1 MSSISALANVHSKGQ
16 FGDYEGKNENNLLK
30 ISEIKNLL
38 IVQIV
43 QYKNSTVSI
52 ESIDIDGLK
61 FKDEPLRV
69 VSNDNTRVLWNGP
82 KNWLLVS
89 TKKDLFKDIS
99 QNLNETDFAIT
110 DISHSRAIIQIEGQ
124 EAKEVLKKGC
134 PFNFNS
140 LEKNNSINSTYNG
153 IAFTVDLLNDKPDK
167 VRLFALR
174 SFGESSYHSITDASL
189 EFGYKSLQD

>member
-1 MSSISALANVHSKGQ
+1 MSSLSALANVHSIGQ

-52 ESIDIDGLK
+52 DSIDIDGLK
-61 FKDEPLRV
+61 LKDEPLRV
-69 VSNDNTRVLWNGP
+69 ENNDKTRLLWNGP
-82 KNWLLVS
+82 KNWLVVS
-89 TKKDLFKDIS
+89 IKKDLLKNILQNFKES
-99 QNLNETDFAIT
+99 DFAVT
-110 DISHSRAIIQIEGQ
+110 DLSHSRAVIQIEGQ
-124 EAKEVLKKGC
+124 EVKEVLKKGC

-153 IAFTVDLLNDKPDK
+153 IAFTVDLLDDDPDK

-174 SFGESSYHSITDASL
+174 SFGESLYHSITDASL
-189 EFGYKSLQD
+189 EFGFKSL